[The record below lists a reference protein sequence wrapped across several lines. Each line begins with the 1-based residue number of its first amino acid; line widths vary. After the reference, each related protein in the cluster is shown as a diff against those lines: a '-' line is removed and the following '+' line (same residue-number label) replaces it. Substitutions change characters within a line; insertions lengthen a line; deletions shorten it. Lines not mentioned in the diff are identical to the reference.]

1 MARNLSHSEARRIA
15 LAAQGLHRARPTAP
29 VTIGAVG
36 RTFNKLKLLQ
46 IDSVNVLIRAQ
57 YLPIFSRLGPYDPA
71 LLDRLSVSKP
81 RRVIEY
87 WAHEASLIDA
97 DYFADLVPWQRRR
110 WVGSSQNLDDSARE
124 LSERIYRLLLGGVP
138 FSARE
143 VSHELGHDNTKDTSH
158 WGWNWSEVKR
168 VLEAMFADGVI
179 GTEGR
184 NTQFERLYTI
194 HEHVGLENR
203 ALHRNADPQQG
214 MERLLLTSLEAH
226 GIGSAHCLADYF
238 RLPIKQSTGVLGHLV
253 DRSILETVTVGE
265 LKEKF
270 YIFPETK
277 IPRRA
282 SARALLSPFDS
293 VVFNRRRL
301 EKLFNFSYRLEIYTP
316 SEKRVFGYYV
326 LPFLLG
332 EQLMARV
339 DVKADRENG
348 ALLVRGAY
356 AEPHAPV
363 ETAQE
368 LAAELELMALW
379 LNLEK
384 VRVSPRGNLAAALE
398 FSLSALKTPD
408 NHK

>member
-1 MARNLSHSEARRIA
+1 MTRNLSSSQARRIA
-15 LAAQGLHRARPTAP
+15 LAAQGLHRDRPTAP

-36 RTFNKLKLLQ
+36 RTFNNLKLLQ
-46 IDSVNVLIRAQ
+46 IDSVNVLVRAQ

-71 LLDRLSVSKP
+71 LLDSLGVRKP
-81 RRVIEY
+81 RKVIEY
-87 WAHEASLIDA
+87 WAHEASLINA

-110 WVGSSQNLDDSARE
+110 WVGSAENLDDSARE
-124 LSERIYRLLLGGVP
+124 LSERIYGLLLSCKP
-138 FSARE
+138 LSARD
-143 VSHELGHDNTKDTSH
+143 VSNALGHENTKETSH

-179 GTEGR
+179 GTQGR
-184 NTQFERLYTI
+184 NKQFERLYTI

-203 ALHRNADPQQG
+203 ALHLTADPVQG
-214 MERLLLTSLEAH
+214 MERLLLASLEAH

-238 RLPIKQSTGVLGHLV
+238 RLPIKQSNGVLEQLV
-253 DRSILETVTVGE
+253 NRTILEPVTVGD
-265 LKEKF
+265 LKEQF
-270 YIFPETK
+270 FIFPETK
-277 IPRRA
+277 IPRQA
-282 SARALLSPFDS
+282 SGRALLSPFDS
-293 VVFNRRRL
+293 LVFNRKRL

-332 EQLMARV
+332 EQLVARV

-348 ALLVRGAY
+348 TLLVRGAY

-398 FSLSALKTPD
+398 FSLSALKTLD

>member
-1 MARNLSHSEARRIA
+1 MARNLSLSQARRIA
-15 LAAQGLHRARPTAP
+15 LAAQGLHRDRPTAP

-36 RTFNKLKLLQ
+36 RTFNNLKLLQ
-46 IDSVNVLIRAQ
+46 IDSVNVLVRAQ

-71 LLDRLSVSKP
+71 LLDSLGVRKP
-81 RRVIEY
+81 RKVIEY
-87 WAHEASLIDA
+87 WAHEASLINA

-110 WVGSSQNLDDSARE
+110 WVGSAENLDDSARE
-124 LSERIYRLLLGGVP
+124 LSERIYGLLLSCKP
-138 FSARE
+138 LSARD
-143 VSHELGHDNTKDTSH
+143 VSNALGHENTKETSH

-179 GTEGR
+179 GTQGR
-184 NTQFERLYTI
+184 NKQFERLYTI

-203 ALHRNADPQQG
+203 ALHLTADPVQG
-214 MERLLLTSLEAH
+214 MERLLLASLEAH

-238 RLPIKQSTGVLGHLV
+238 RLPIKQSNGVLEQLV
-253 DRSILETVTVGE
+253 NRTILEPVTVGD
-265 LKEKF
+265 LKEQF
-270 YIFPETK
+270 FIFPETK
-277 IPRRA
+277 IPRQA
-282 SARALLSPFDS
+282 SGRALLSPFDS
-293 VVFNRRRL
+293 LVFNRKRL

-332 EQLMARV
+332 EQLVARV

-348 ALLVRGAY
+348 TLLVRGAY

-398 FSLSALKTPD
+398 FSLSALKTLD